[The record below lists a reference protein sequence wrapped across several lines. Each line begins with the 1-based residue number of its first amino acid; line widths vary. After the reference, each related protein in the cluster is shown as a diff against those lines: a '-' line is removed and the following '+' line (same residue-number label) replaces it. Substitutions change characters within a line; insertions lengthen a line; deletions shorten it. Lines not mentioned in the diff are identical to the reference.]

1 MPKFLNILPVV
12 AALSLAGAAFA
23 QDAEQQP
30 AAEPATPGLSMGEQA
45 QVEPYIRE
53 SSGDWQLECLRTG
66 TDDEPCQ
73 LLQEMKGEDGGM
85 LATIRLFKLE
95 AGGEAE
101 AGAVIAVPLETLLTA
116 QLTLAVDGQQAKRYP
131 FSVCDR
137 LGCYARIGLR
147 AEEIAEFKRGSKATI
162 SIVPFVAPNQQVVVD
177 MSLKGF
183 TAAYDKV
190 APNPGQ

>member
-1 MPKFLNILPVV
+1 MPKFLKFLPVV
-12 AALSLAGAAFA
+12 AALSLGGAAFA
-23 QDAEQQP
+23 QDAAQQP
-30 AAEPATPGLSMGEQA
+30 AAESATPGLSMGEQA

-53 SSGDWQLECLRTG
+53 SSGDWQMECLRTG

-73 LLQEMKGEDGGM
+73 LLQEMNGQDGAPV
-85 LATIRLFKLE
+85 ATIRLFKLE

-101 AGAVIAVPLETLLTA
+101 AGAVIAVPLETLLTT
-116 QLTLAVDGQQAKRYP
+116 QLTLAVDGGQAKRYP

-147 AEEIAEFKRGSKATI
+147 AAEIDEFKRGSKATI
-162 SIVPFVAPNQQVVVD
+162 AIVPFVAPNQQVVVD

-190 APNPGQ
+190 MPTPGQ

>member
-1 MPKFLNILPVV
+1 MPKFLKFLPVV
-12 AALSLAGAAFA
+12 AALSLGGAAFA
-23 QDAEQQP
+23 QDTEQQP

-53 SSGDWQLECLRTG
+53 SSGDWQMECLRTG

-73 LLQEMKGEDGGM
+73 LLQEMNGQDGAPV
-85 LATIRLFKLE
+85 ATIRLFKLE

-101 AGAVIAVPLETLLTA
+101 AGAVIAVPLETLLTT
-116 QLTLAVDGQQAKRYP
+116 QLTLAVDGGQAKRYP

-190 APNPGQ
+190 MPTPGQ